1 MAWDLL
7 ELLAVGQVVEDLGV
21 ALQLPNDLLER
32 EVLVEGDS
40 DVSHM
45 THIDATIG
53 QLLAKLRTYNF
64 FWPPMTAFKK

>member
-21 ALQLPNDLLER
+21 AFQLPNDLLER
-32 EVLVEGDS
+32 EILVEGDL

-53 QLLAKLRTYNF
+53 QLFAKLRTYNF